1 MCSTTFTGATPA
13 PRVETA
19 IFSRA
24 HRDWRVSPRAIH
36 SDGLDRTRRRADQ
49 RLGSLAD
56 CQTTVVVLAG
66 RTAVGADLQLD
77 LRGCEAVFR
86 RIAAT
91 GVRRADRL
99 WLATLAAEPRRRRPR
114 LERSA
119 APR

>member
-13 PRVETA
+13 PPAGTA
-19 IFSRA
+19 IFSPAR
-24 HRDWRVSPRAIH
+24 RDWRVSPRATH

-49 RLGSLAD
+49 RLGGLAD
-56 CQTTVVVLAG
+56 GQTTVVVLAD

-99 WLATLAAEPRRRRPR
+99 WLAPLAAESR
-114 LERSA
+114 
-119 APR
+119 